1 MPLDAEALAADV
13 VAVVKTALSPVL
25 VRLSAVETSIAMTG
39 ADPIAK
45 ALAPVLE
52 RVSAAETSVAT
63 IPRPVDLTPILER
76 LAATEATLAVV
87 RDLVRTSRPSEASDF
102 APEDVAAS
110 LDGLL
115 RKALADLETTTPA
128 PTRKRIERDG
138 NAFVVTELR
147 EAV

>member
-1 MPLDAEALAADV
+1 MPLDPESFAEMV
-13 VAVVKTALSPVL
+13 VQTVDTAL
-25 VRLSAVETSIAMTG
+25 G
-39 ADPIAK
+39 
-45 ALAPVLE
+45 PVLE
-52 RVSAAETSVAT
+52 RLAGLDARVSAIGDVRDRMVAIETKTAAPPVT
-63 IPRPVDLTPILER
+63 IDLTPILER
-76 LAATEATLAVV
+76 LAATEATIAVV
-87 RDLVRTSRPSEASDF
+87 RDLVRTPGPTEAADF

-115 RKALADLETTTPA
+115 RKAFADLETTTPA